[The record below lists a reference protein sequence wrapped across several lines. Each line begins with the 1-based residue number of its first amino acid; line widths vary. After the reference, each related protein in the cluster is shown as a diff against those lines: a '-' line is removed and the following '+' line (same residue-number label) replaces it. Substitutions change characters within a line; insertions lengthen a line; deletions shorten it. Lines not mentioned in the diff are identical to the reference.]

1 MEALVVAALLG
12 LVAPAL
18 LGLIPAVIAS
28 KKGRSFALWWLY
40 GAALFVAALPM
51 AITMKPTPS
60 SAAPNGWPPSK
71 EKPDKQVLGW
81 LFINIVLI
89 GVAYFIYSQAVS
101 GGAMAAA
108 IAQAESLAKCAGRVS
123 LLVLVTAGLLALS
136 LAILA
141 AYLRHQYKACDALA
155 PASAS
160 QGESAGSTAQGRRVS
175 FYLWATRA
183 SIVAALLSL
192 LFGFVQ
198 FVVFLW
204 PCIPRAQPW

>member
-1 MEALVVAALLG
+1 MEALVVFALLG

-28 KKGRSFALWWLY
+28 RKGRSFALWWLY
-40 GAALFVAALPM
+40 GAALFIAALPM
-51 AITMKPTPS
+51 AIMMKPTQS
-60 SAAPNGWPPSK
+60 STAPNGWLPSK
-71 EKPDKQVLGW
+71 EKPDKHVLGW
-81 LFINIVLI
+81 LLINMVLI

-101 GGAMAAA
+101 GAAMVAAS
-108 IAQAESLAKCAGRVS
+108 AQAESLVKCAGRVS
-123 LLVLVTAGLLALS
+123 LVVLITAGLLALG

-141 AYLRHQYKACDALA
+141 AYFRHQYKVWNALA

-160 QGESAGSTAQGRRVS
+160 RGKSAEATARHRRAS
-175 FYLWATRA
+175 FYLRATRA
-183 SIVAALLSL
+183 SIGAALLSL

-198 FVVFLW
+198 FIVFLW

>member
-40 GAALFVAALPM
+40 GAALFIAALPI
-51 AITMKPTPS
+51 AIMMKPTQS
-60 SAAPNGWPPSK
+60 SAAPNGWPPSQ

-81 LFINIVLI
+81 LFINMALI

-101 GGAMAAA
+101 DGALVAA

-141 AYLRHQYKACDALA
+141 VYLRHQYKAWNTLA

-160 QGESAGSTAQGRRVS
+160 HGNNADATPLRRRAS
-175 FYLWATRA
+175 FYLWATRTLV
-183 SIVAALLSL
+183 VAALLSL
-192 LFGFVQ
+192 LFALVQ

-204 PCIPRAQPW
+204 PCIPRPQPW

>member
-1 MEALVVAALLG
+1 
-12 LVAPAL
+12 
-18 LGLIPAVIAS
+18 
-28 KKGRSFALWWLY
+28 LWWLY
-40 GAALFVAALPM
+40 GAALFIAALPM
-51 AITMKPTPS
+51 AIMMKPTQS
-60 SAAPNGWPPSK
+60 SAAPNGWPPRN
-71 EKPDKQVLGW
+71 EMPDKQVLGW

-89 GVAYFIYSQAVS
+89 GVAYFVYSQAVS

-136 LAILA
+136 LAIVA
-141 AYLRHQYKACDALA
+141 AHSRHQYKVWNALA

-160 QGESAGSTAQGRRVS
+160 QGKSAEATARDRRAS
-175 FYLWATRA
+175 LYLWATRA
-183 SIVAALLSL
+183 SIGAALLSL

-198 FVVFLW
+198 FIVFLW